1 MDSFNAQLTAGETA
15 IKMYD
20 CGVAEYA
27 EWPRSTTGNKPC
39 QALQVSFP
47 AQLQGA
53 QACRPMECLPARQD
67 RLLWDLEA
75 PCPSIITVVSAMPAT
90 TSVVCSTLCE
100 RKRVLLC
107 ERGRSLE
114 EQACDIAYT
123 RSRPVRMVCHA
134 PAGYVH
140 SRALQRFLYFVPLY
154 LPLLVL
160 LLLPCFTAV

>member
-15 IKMYD
+15 IKTYD

-27 EWPRSTTGNKPC
+27 EWPRSTTGNRPC

-67 RLLWDLEA
+67 RLLWDMEA

-107 ERGRSLE
+107 ERGRPLE

-123 RSRPVRMVCHA
+123 RSRPVRMFVTPRQATCIHA
-134 PAGYVH
+134 H
-140 SRALQRFLYFVPLY
+140 CNDSCTFVPLY